1 MSRVMQ
7 KTREAQE
14 KSGQVVGEHP
24 LPSAL
29 TAFGAGVGIGLLAA
43 LLLPD
48 AAWKRDTRITT
59 RVLDSLSDVIPDS
72 VARRMP

>member
-1 MSRVMQ
+1 MSRVTQ

-14 KSGQVVGEHP
+14 KTGHVVGEHP

-48 AAWKRDTRITT
+48 AAWKRGARIST